1 MFDWVLNTSLQRLSI
16 LKNRMK
22 NVEKQGAAKKY
33 KSMLNDC
40 IKESHKKDQQIFM
53 NIRTTF

>member
-1 MFDWVLNTSLQRLSI
+1 
-16 LKNRMK
+16 MK

-33 KSMLNDC
+33 KSVLNDWV
-40 IKESHKKDQQIFM
+40 KESHKWSRQIFM